1 MFIPQG
7 IRYTYGF
14 SVTDIEVV
22 DEYLYY
28 YQNNSNT
35 AVFERKN
42 TEDFYFPVDKSEQV
56 EFKKRTANDKL
67 YLFVA
72 ANWNYSRLLPV
83 FEWFQSCKCFT
94 RNIRVIPN
102 DLDTEDEF
110 GNKENFENKKF
121 VDKVLKMLKIADFG
135 INDLRINDFNEPD
148 PYDSNSIKSLFSTDN
163 LISIHSIYN
172 GTGTISNYDLNIREE
187 SDGTRRFLDL
197 IIFALKAFD
206 KGSLIIAD
214 EIDANLHPLLIKHIL
229 FLFNSEFFNS
239 KGAQLIFTTHNT
251 YLLDLDTLRS
261 DQIWFTEKNEKDAV
275 TDLFSLY
282 DFSED
287 SDAEI
292 EKGYLLGRYGAIP
305 FIKETN

>member
-1 MFIPQG
+1 
-7 IRYTYGF
+7 
-14 SVTDIEVV
+14 
-22 DEYLYY
+22 
-28 YQNNSNT
+28 
-35 AVFERKN
+35 
-42 TEDFYFPVDKSEQV
+42 
-56 EFKKRTANDKL
+56 
-67 YLFVA
+67 
-72 ANWNYSRLLPV
+72 
-83 FEWFQSCKCFT
+83 
-94 RNIRVIPN
+94 
-102 DLDTEDEF
+102 
-110 GNKENFENKKF
+110 
-121 VDKVLKMLKIADFG
+121 MLKIADFG